1 MNPIETT
8 TAPNPQ
14 IQKVS
19 LQRLNELFVENTR
32 LKAEND
38 RLQESISRLCMD
50 WSHEHT
56 HLQNLCIAAGYTV
69 QEVTECDPMLTIQD
83 LADLLAKKIAR

>member
-1 MNPIETT
+1 MND
-8 TAPNPQ
+8 AQ
-14 IQKVS
+14 LS
-19 LQRLNELFVENTR
+19 LQRLNQLFAENTR

-38 RLQESISRLCMD
+38 RLQESTARLCIE

-69 QEVTECDPMLTIQD
+69 KEVTECDPMLSIEG
-83 LADLLAKKIAR
+83 LADLLARKIPR

>member
-1 MNPIETT
+1 MN
-8 TAPNPQ
+8 TA
-14 IQKVS
+14 S
-19 LQRLNELFVENTR
+19 DLQRLNELISEKTR

-50 WSHEHT
+50 WAHEHT

-69 QEVTECDPMLTIQD
+69 QEVTECDPMLMIQD
-83 LADLLAKKIAR
+83 LADLLAKKIPQ

>member
-1 MNPIETT
+1 MND
-8 TAPNPQ
+8 A
-14 IQKVS
+14 
-19 LQRLNELFVENTR
+19 LQRLNELFIENIR
-32 LKAEND
+32 LKRQND
-38 RLQESISRLCMD
+38 ELQASISRLCLE

-69 QEVTECDPMLTIQD
+69 QEVNECDPMLTIQD

>member
-1 MNPIETT
+1 MND
-8 TAPNPQ
+8 A
-14 IQKVS
+14 
-19 LQRLNELFVENTR
+19 LQRLNELFIENIR
-32 LKAEND
+32 LKRQND
-38 RLQESISRLCMD
+38 ELQASISRLCLE